1 MAFDNISAGSLP
13 EDLVFS
19 RKIHLDGNDE
29 DSRETNMSE
38 VTQPYIFKQDE
49 NTDIEMQQTVLEE
62 KEKAERLEDW
72 TTCLQTIRARTNEIF
87 YFSRDIHMVKSDWVW
102 FRNISHGG
110 GFHRLCIRYSSN
122 TNAPIRIRINNFI
135 YPNAVAEEVTTKE
148 EEMVKSLTS
157 IQSQESMAFREKI
170 LFNLGPADKAV
181 SIGMQPIFK
190 SEKNE
195 TLMPN
200 IVSFFFEK
208 INDLN
213 DDVFVDNN
221 MDKSN
226 LQGTTSDSYRSPF
239 VFNFDVGNIG
249 RYSDERYV
257 DATSFALRGSK
268 PITFRSGECNDDMTV
283 GSRRIGSREGG
294 RAFPSITFVDDAD
307 RIDSMT
313 LGMSTY
319 AGEKVGANFC
329 AAIGTMSF
337 ENTIT
342 GDSREVEGL
351 SASFRN
357 DVGVWEYKR
366 KELGLDLWL
375 TSAYHIKGLSGSKSK
390 QIFRYGFALSKS
402 EDIPF
407 SISSFEIFWEW
418 FVRAKYFS
426 INFDIVGEDQHLV
439 HVKRD
444 VPIDLNGVEQK
455 MKPLHDF
462 LVQVFSGHNRLG
474 GDTGFIR
481 GTKTHLTITH
491 DEFCIYVK
499 LVPDKDCN
507 ERIVSALF
515 IDGVHYDPEDSSF
528 DDLGTNP
535 QYITAYALYS
545 TLQDLD
551 ILFEMGLLESHD
563 SVLGEER
570 ELLPQKKGGAY
581 GLGGFKQ
588 TKEATRALHFLTL
601 AGLRKVCNKI

>member
-13 EDLVFS
+13 QDLMFS
-19 RKIHLDGNDE
+19 QKIHLDGNDE
-29 DSRETNMSE
+29 DSSNMSE
-38 VTQPYIFKQDE
+38 VTQPYIFQQDK
-49 NTDIEMQQTVLEE
+49 NTDIEMQRTALDE

-72 TTCLQTIRARTNEIF
+72 TTCLQTISARTNEVF
-87 YFSRDIHMVKSDWVW
+87 YFSRDMVKSDWVW

-122 TNAPIRIRINNFI
+122 TNAPIRIRVNNFI
-135 YPNAVAEEVTTKE
+135 YPNAVAGEVTTKE
-148 EEMVKSLTS
+148 DEMVKSLTS
-157 IQSQESMAFREKI
+157 IQSQESIAFREKI
-170 LFNLGPADKAV
+170 LFNLGPADKTV

-208 INDLN
+208 IYDLN
-213 DDVFVDNN
+213 DDVFLDNN
-221 MDKSN
+221 VDKSN
-226 LQGTTSDSYRSPF
+226 LQGTTSDSHRSPF
-239 VFNFDVGNIG
+239 VFNFDVGSIG

-257 DATSFALRGSK
+257 NATSFALRGSK
-268 PITFRSGECNDDMTV
+268 PLTFRSGECNDVMTV

-294 RAFPSITFVDDAD
+294 RSFPSITFVDDAD
-307 RIDSMT
+307 RIDSLT

-329 AAIGTMSF
+329 AAIGTMVF
-337 ENTIT
+337 ENKNT

-375 TSAYHIKGLSGSKSK
+375 TSAYHMKGLSGSKSK
-390 QIFRYGFALSKS
+390 QIFRYGLALSKS

-407 SISSFEIFWEW
+407 SVHSFEIFWKW

-426 INFDIVGEDQHLV
+426 INFDIVGDEQDLV
-439 HVKRD
+439 HVKGD

-474 GDTGFIR
+474 MDTGFIR

-515 IDGVHYDPEDSSF
+515 IDGVQYDPEDSSF

-570 ELLPQKKGGAY
+570 ELLPQKVGGAY

-601 AGLRKVCNKI
+601 AGLRKVCSKI